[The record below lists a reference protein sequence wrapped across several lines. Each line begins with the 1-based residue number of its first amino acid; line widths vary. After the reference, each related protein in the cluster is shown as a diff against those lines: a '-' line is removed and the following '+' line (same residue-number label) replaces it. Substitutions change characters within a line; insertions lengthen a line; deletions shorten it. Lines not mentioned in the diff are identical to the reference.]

1 MKVIELV
8 IKKKKITPCEVAS
21 QLIHILKQSGNA
33 GLFQSPV
40 SLEPCPQDE
49 ELTSEQEDQAS
60 GIVGPSQEM
69 CAFNDKGEKNI
80 GRRVYDAL
88 NVLFAAGVLDKN
100 GKYFQPNYDSP
111 EFQRIKSDILEK
123 QKHSEMTKTSFLRNM
138 NQ

>member
-8 IKKKKITPCEVAS
+8 IKKKKITQCEVAS
-21 QLIHILKQSGNA
+21 QLIQILKQSGNA

-40 SLEPCPQDE
+40 SLEPCQQDE
-49 ELTSEQEDQAS
+49 ELTSEHEDK
-60 GIVGPSQEM
+60 GFGNSQEI
-69 CAFNDKGEKNI
+69 CTFNDKGEKNI

-111 EFQRIKSDILEK
+111 EFQRIRSDILEK
-123 QKHSEMTKTSFLRNM
+123 QKHSEMTKNSFLRNM